1 MRGGQQQGKAWSRR
15 ETGWGQEGPE
25 HILQDS
31 AYMTC
36 PEQVNLLKSK
46 TYWLVVARVWWEG
59 RIGTLT
65 ARG

>member
-1 MRGGQQQGKAWSRR
+1 MHGGQQRGKAWSKR
-15 ETGWGQEGPE
+15 ETGWGQEGPA

-36 PEQVNLLKSK
+36 PEQAYLQGQKEDQ
-46 TYWLVVARVWWEG
+46 WLHKD
-59 RIGTLT
+59 